1 MIFRS
6 RNLSKQVRIQ
16 RDGRRWHCWAL
27 SFLIYYLLFLFSSF
41 CVASSSILVIPAA
54 SIFLSRPNKK
64 YRWNFKSLLKIFLN
78 QRSKMCDSTYIIDK
92 DSAETKEVLRTMS
105 ARRKIE
111 RLTLGENVL
120 GYQYFKKLRMQELI
134 SELNSELNQND
145 ENFLYEFAEE
155 LEIRN
160 VNAWRNFG
168 RKGRKQFTYLAK

>member
-1 MIFRS
+1 
-6 RNLSKQVRIQ
+6 
-16 RDGRRWHCWAL
+16 
-27 SFLIYYLLFLFSSF
+27 
-41 CVASSSILVIPAA
+41 
-54 SIFLSRPNKK
+54 
-64 YRWNFKSLLKIFLN
+64 
-78 QRSKMCDSTYIIDK
+78 MCDSTYIIDK

-120 GYQYFKKLRMQELI
+120 GYQYFKKLRMQELK
-134 SELNSELNQND
+134 SELDQND

>member
-1 MIFRS
+1 
-6 RNLSKQVRIQ
+6 
-16 RDGRRWHCWAL
+16 
-27 SFLIYYLLFLFSSF
+27 
-41 CVASSSILVIPAA
+41 
-54 SIFLSRPNKK
+54 
-64 YRWNFKSLLKIFLN
+64 
-78 QRSKMCDSTYIIDK
+78 MCDSTYIIDK

-120 GYQYFKKLRMQELI
+120 GYQYFKKLRMQELK